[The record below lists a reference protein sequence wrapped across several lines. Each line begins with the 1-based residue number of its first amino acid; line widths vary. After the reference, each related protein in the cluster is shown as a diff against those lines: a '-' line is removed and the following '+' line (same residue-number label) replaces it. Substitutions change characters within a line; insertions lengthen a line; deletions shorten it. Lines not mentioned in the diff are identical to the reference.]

1 MVSHEDDEESQP
13 LMARTD
19 SIDVGV
25 VPVSGSGSDSDRE
38 NAYTHPDAP
47 LDTGTTLEV
56 DDSGPSTPRFIQ
68 DETTWKRW
76 NWVPYPVRRASKWV
90 AKWSHGPV
98 NPQPFRIKPFF
109 PAIQEYPLVL
119 VDRFIPNLKH
129 RFWLVFCYLSIWI
142 VTFALVKRRDTMAS
156 EIEGWGTP
164 QTIGCGVSY
173 WAAGNLCGL
182 DGSDCRPFNGSGFP
196 FKCRANCENYH
207 VLNPRAVGDQELIYA
222 PMVVGGSGT
231 NGSAEPVYRGD
242 SFVCA
247 AAIHAGVVSNQDG
260 GCGVVELVGRSE
272 NYAASRHHG
281 ISSMGFDSYFPL
293 SFRFVPDVKCS
304 AIDSR
309 WDLLAVS
316 TVFAGVLSLFT
327 NSAPLFFFT
336 IFTGIFWTVGMALD
350 PPPSRTVA
358 SLFSNLIGKFLPAM
372 FCAWVMYDKMGVR
385 RTLKG
390 LTAQVEKTILWLG
403 GCWVGGMENYTLS
416 FIPISRLNKHDLNQQ
431 PGARAALAIIIIVLV
446 AIVCSQAWFFRKEGR
461 LIKYLK
467 LYALLVGA
475 ILISLTIPSL
485 NLRIHHYIIALLL
498 LPGTSMQTRPSLL
511 YQGLLVGLFISGIAR
526 WGFDPVLQTSE
537 ALQGDAQKGSKL
549 PSITEPVIHLA
560 NGTDTLSNITF
571 TWNQPPRQLYDGIS
585 ILVND
590 VERFRTYFG
599 DVDEER
605 SFVWSRNST
614 LDLPEY
620 FRFAYMDGSESGDY
634 TKAGVW
640 TVDGEW
646 NKMKPGPSRLKAR
659 SLDNN
664 KLVKRGDTLIPA
676 LLVNLGKMCFKP
688 MVKFF
693 FHFQDSKVRILK
705 TAPSK
710 EDKEREKKEQMKKGM
725 NDKERV
731 EMEKKEKEQMEKE
744 KIEKE
749 RIENEKIEKEK
760 KEKEKEIKDKE
771 KKDKEKKDKEKKDKE
786 KKDKW
791 KKDT

>member
-1 MVSHEDDEESQP
+1 
-13 LMARTD
+13 MARTD

-25 VPVSGSGSDSDRE
+25 VPVSGSDSDRE
-38 NAYTHPDAP
+38 NAHPDAP
-47 LDTGTTLEV
+47 LEV
-56 DDSGPSTPRFIQ
+56 DDNGPSTPRFIQ

-76 NWVPYPVRRASKWV
+76 NWVPYPIRRASKWV

-98 NPQPFRIKPFF
+98 NPQPFRIKPLF

-119 VDRFIPNLKH
+119 VERIIPSLKH

-222 PMVVGGSGT
+222 PMVVGGPGT

-260 GCGVVELVGRSE
+260 GCGVVELVGRNE

-281 ISSMGFDSYFPL
+281 ISSIGFDSYFPL

-327 NSAPLFFFT
+327 NSAPFFFFT
-336 IFTGIFWTVGMALD
+336 IFTAIFWTVGMALD

-446 AIVCSQAWFFRKEGR
+446 AIVCSQVWFFRKEGR

-467 LYALLVGA
+467 LYALLIGA

-571 TWNQPPRQLYDGIS
+571 TWNEPPRQLYDGIS

-599 DVDEER
+599 DVDAER

-620 FRFAYMDGSESGDY
+620 FRFAYMEGSESGDY
-634 TKAGVW
+634 TKAGIW
-640 TVDGEW
+640 TADGEW
-646 NKMKPGPSRLKAR
+646 NKMKPGPSRVMAR
-659 SLDNN
+659 SLDNH
-664 KLVKRGDTLIPA
+664 KLVKRCDTH
-676 LLVNLGKMCFKP
+676 GKMFLATVAKP
-688 MVKFF
+688 CADMV
-693 FHFQDSKVRILK
+693 LK
-705 TAPSK
+705 LIIPHVFPNVDTKNTKKIYENKAN
-710 EDKEREKKEQMKKGM
+710 REAKAAKKAAEKAAKLNETIMDIESLLPKK
-725 NDKERV
+725 KKK
-731 EMEKKEKEQMEKE
+731 KKEKKLPVD
-744 KIEKE
+744 KFGSNKS
-749 RIENEKIEKEK
+749 
-760 KEKEKEIKDKE
+760 DKE
-771 KKDKEKKDKEKKDKE
+771 KAAGNKTAEADKA
-786 KKDKW
+786 
-791 KKDT
+791 T

>member
-1 MVSHEDDEESQP
+1 MVRHEDDEESQP

-25 VPVSGSGSDSDRE
+25 VPVSGSGSDSDPE
-38 NAYTHPDAP
+38 NAHPDAP
-47 LDTGTTLEV
+47 LDTGTTLQV
-56 DDSGPSTPRFIQ
+56 DDSGASTPRFIQ

-76 NWVPYPVRRASKWV
+76 NWVPYPIRRASKWV
-90 AKWSHGPV
+90 AKWAHGPV
-98 NPQPFRIKPFF
+98 NPQPFRIKPLF
-109 PAIQEYPLVL
+109 PAVQEYPLVL
-119 VDRFIPNLKH
+119 VERFIPSLKH
-129 RFWLVFCYLSIWI
+129 RFWLVFCYLSIWV
-142 VTFALVKRRDTMAS
+142 VTFALVKRRDTIAS
-156 EIEGWGTP
+156 EIQGWGTP

-196 FKCRANCENYH
+196 FKCRAYCENYH

-222 PMVVGGSGT
+222 PMVVGGPGT

-247 AAIHAGVVSNQDG
+247 AAIHAGVVSNQNG
-260 GCGVVELVGRSE
+260 GCGVVELVGRTE
-272 NYAASRHHG
+272 NYAGSKHHG
-281 ISSMGFDSYFPL
+281 ISSIGFDSYFPL

-304 AIDSR
+304 AADSR

-336 IFTGIFWTVGMALD
+336 IFTAIFWTVGMALD

-390 LTAQVEKTILWLG
+390 LTAQVEKTVLWLG
-403 GCWVGGMENYTLS
+403 ACWVGGMENYTLT

-446 AIVCSQAWFFRKEGR
+446 VIACSQVWFFRKEGR

-571 TWNQPPRQLYDGIS
+571 TWNEPPRQLYDGIS

-599 DVDEER
+599 DVDAER

-614 LDLPEY
+614 LNLPEY

-634 TKAGVW
+634 TKAGIW
-640 TVDGEW
+640 TADGEW
-646 NKMKPGPSRLKAR
+646 NKMKPGPSRLKTR
-659 SLDNN
+659 GLDTGQ
-664 KLVKRGDTLIPA
+664 LVKRRRLEYIKA
-676 LLVNLGKMCFKP
+676 LPDKKRP
-688 MVKFF
+688 
-693 FHFQDSKVRILK
+693 
-705 TAPSK
+705 
-710 EDKEREKKEQMKKGM
+710 EDKSGSNKP
-725 NDKERV
+725 
-731 EMEKKEKEQMEKE
+731 
-744 KIEKE
+744 
-749 RIENEKIEKEK
+749 
-760 KEKEKEIKDKE
+760 DKE
-771 KKDKEKKDKEKKDKE
+771 KAAGDKTAEAGKA
-786 KKDKW
+786 
-791 KKDT
+791 T